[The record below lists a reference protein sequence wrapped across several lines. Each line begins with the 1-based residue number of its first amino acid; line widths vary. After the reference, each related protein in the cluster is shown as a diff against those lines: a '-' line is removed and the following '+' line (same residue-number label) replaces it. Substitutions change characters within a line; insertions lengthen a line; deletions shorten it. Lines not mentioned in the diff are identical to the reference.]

1 MESEEPTKQELSRR
15 NFLSVVIAAIGSA
28 ITAILGIPAVAYL
41 VGPALQAQ
49 TEEWTELGSVKKVET
64 GTPTLFS
71 ITLQHQTG
79 WVTSQ
84 EEVSA
89 YVLTEDGQNYVALSN
104 ICSHL
109 GCRVRWIPDQNQ
121 FICPCHNGIFNK
133 DGTVVSGPPP
143 RPMDRFP
150 TKLDDKGNLFIKRG

>member
-1 MESEEPTKQELSRR
+1 METEEPTKQELTRR
-15 NFLSVVIAAIGSA
+15 NFLSVAIAGIGGV

-41 VGPALQAQ
+41 VGPALKQQ
-49 TEEWTELGSVKKVET
+49 TEDWIQLGSVKKVET
-64 GTPTLFS
+64 GAPTLFKV
-71 ITLQHQTG
+71 TLEHQTG

-104 ICSHL
+104 ICPHL
-109 GCRVRWIPDQNQ
+109 GCRVRWIPDQDK
-121 FICPCHNGIFNK
+121 FICPCHNGVFNK